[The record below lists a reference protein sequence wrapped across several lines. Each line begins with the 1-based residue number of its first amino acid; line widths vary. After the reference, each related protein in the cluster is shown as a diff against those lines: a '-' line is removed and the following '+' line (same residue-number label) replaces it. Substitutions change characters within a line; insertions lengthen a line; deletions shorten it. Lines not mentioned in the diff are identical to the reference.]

1 MRRPIFPQPFTQ
13 TQVTVYKLYTDDQL
27 LKLLAHDDRVAF
39 DAIYDRYWQIM
50 YDHAYKRLRNKHEC
64 RDIIQDVFIDLWLRR
79 GQVDINDIKPYLLT
93 AVRFQI
99 YKLVTKEKAISAF
112 SEPYEAMAVS
122 FSGAETNVIEKEFMR
137 IVKAWIDVLP
147 EKRRRVL
154 LMHVEYNLST
164 KEIASRLSVSQKT
177 VQNQLSTAIHS
188 LRLHVAKF
196 FTYLMIEV
204 LLFLF

>member
-1 MRRPIFPQPFTQ
+1 
-13 TQVTVYKLYTDDQL
+13 VTVYKQYTDDQL
-27 LKLLAHDDRVAF
+27 LQLLANDDRVAF

-50 YDHAYKRLRNKHEC
+50 YDHAYKRLRNKQEC

-79 GQVDINDIKPYLLT
+79 GQVNINDIKPYLLT

-112 SEPYEAMAVS
+112 TEPYEAMALS
-122 FSGAETNVIEKEFMR
+122 FSGAETRVIEKEFMQ
-137 IVKAWIDVLP
+137 IVKAWIDMLP

-177 VQNQLSTAIHS
+177 VQNQLGSAIHS
-188 LRLHVAKF
+188 LRLHVAKY

-204 LLFLF
+204 LLSLF

>member
-1 MRRPIFPQPFTQ
+1 MTA
-13 TQVTVYKLYTDDQL
+13 YKLYTDDQL
-27 LKLLAHDDRVAF
+27 LTLLAHDDRVAF
-39 DAIYDRYWQIM
+39 DAIYDRYWRIM
-50 YDHAYKRLRNKHEC
+50 YDHAYKRLRNKQEC
-64 RDIIQDVFIDLWLRR
+64 CDIIQDVFIDLWLRR

-93 AVRFQI
+93 AVRFQV
-99 YKLVTKEKAISAF
+99 YKLVTKEKAISPF

-122 FSGAETNVIEKEFMR
+122 FSGAETNMIEKELMR
-137 IVKAWIDVLP
+137 IVKAWIDLLP

-177 VQNQLSTAIHS
+177 VQNQLGTAIHS

-196 FTYLMIEV
+196 FTYFLMIEV